1 MLLQAL
7 EAERFK
13 GDARIPRVGVRVQV
27 AMVVGG
33 VGTYATWASIATSAK
48 ASTVIQSTRTRGRHA
63 DGPALALRFCAP
75 SRRLRPWHHFG
86 WLGLLELLLF
96 CAVVVLAA
104 MARPRIRR
112 GVAEVSQRTLPAK
125 G

>member
-27 AMVVGG
+27 AMVVGR

-48 ASTVIQSTRTRGRHA
+48 ASTVIQSN
-63 DGPALALRFCAP
+63 PA
-75 SRRLRPWHHFG
+75 
-86 WLGLLELLLF
+86 
-96 CAVVVLAA
+96 
-104 MARPRIRR
+104 AR
-112 GVAEVSQRTLPAK
+112 SSC
-125 G
+125 